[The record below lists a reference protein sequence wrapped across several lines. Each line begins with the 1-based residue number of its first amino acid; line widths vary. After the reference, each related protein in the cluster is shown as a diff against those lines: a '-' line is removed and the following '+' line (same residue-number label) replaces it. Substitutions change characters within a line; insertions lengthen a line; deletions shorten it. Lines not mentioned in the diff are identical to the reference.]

1 MKVPHDEGVAD
12 HIDPESCG
20 GGSNTAAEALTG
32 ESAGGQLSSEI
43 TSPRV
48 PTWWS
53 GREGNINHSDMSELW
68 KNPAESKNLAC
79 VDTSWAKIE
88 RSVNPPVLRNWN
100 GGIQWTK
107 ISWCAGWRLFPVQEE
122 DTKPGRKHRM
132 GQRRSNSVLLLHKDS
147 RKSDNII
154 VPGKQANKRICRPQ
168 RSLQR
173 EGC

>member
-20 GGSNTAAEALTG
+20 GSSNTAAEALIG

-43 TSPRV
+43 TAPRV

-53 GREGNINHSDMSELW
+53 GREGHINHSDMSELW

-79 VDTSWAKIE
+79 VDAFWAKIE
-88 RSVNPPVLRNWN
+88 RSVNPPELRSWN
-100 GGIQWTK
+100 GRIQQIK
-107 ISWCAGWRLFPVQEE
+107 ISWCIGWRPFPVREE
-122 DTKPGRKHRM
+122 DTKPGRKRRV
-132 GQRRSNSVLLLHKDS
+132 GQGRSNSVLLLHKDS
-147 RKSDNII
+147 RKSDNVI
-154 VPGKQANKRICRPQ
+154 VPRKQVNKRIGRPQ

-173 EGC
+173 EGR